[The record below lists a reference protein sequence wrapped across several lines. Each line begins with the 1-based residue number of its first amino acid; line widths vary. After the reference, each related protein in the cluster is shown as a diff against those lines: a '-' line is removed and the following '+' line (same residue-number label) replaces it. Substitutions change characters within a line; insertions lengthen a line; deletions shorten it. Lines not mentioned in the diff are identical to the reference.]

1 MYQLHLSSFC
11 NPCFPNLPDLHDH
24 NNGLP
29 FSDPHFDV
37 SALWKEMKEVY
48 LQVDG
53 FAELT
58 EEIYSQ
64 VDGFAELLEEIG
76 HHVDGFVE
84 LTKRNLPPGR
94 GLRTLTA
101 RSLAGLSRNSSLLFV
116 FSLAFQIAFQQRRRE
131 QGGRERALES

>member
-1 MYQLHLSSFC
+1 
-11 NPCFPNLPDLHDH
+11 
-24 NNGLP
+24 
-29 FSDPHFDV
+29 
-37 SALWKEMKEVY
+37 MKEVY

-84 LTKRNLPPGR
+84 LTKRNLP
-94 GLRTLTA
+94 TA
-101 RSLAGLSRNSSLLFV
+101 RSLAGLSRNFSLLFV
-116 FSLAFQIAFQQRRRE
+116 FSLAFQTAFQQRRRE
-131 QGGRERALES
+131 QGGERES

>member
-1 MYQLHLSSFC
+1 
-11 NPCFPNLPDLHDH
+11 
-24 NNGLP
+24 
-29 FSDPHFDV
+29 
-37 SALWKEMKEVY
+37 MKEVY

-76 HHVDGFVE
+76 HHVDGFVD

-94 GLRTLTA
+94 GLRRLTA
-101 RSLAGLSRNSSLLFV
+101 RSLAGLSRNFSLLFV
-116 FSLAFQIAFQQRRRE
+116 FSLAFQTAFQQRRRE
-131 QGGRERALES
+131 QGGERES